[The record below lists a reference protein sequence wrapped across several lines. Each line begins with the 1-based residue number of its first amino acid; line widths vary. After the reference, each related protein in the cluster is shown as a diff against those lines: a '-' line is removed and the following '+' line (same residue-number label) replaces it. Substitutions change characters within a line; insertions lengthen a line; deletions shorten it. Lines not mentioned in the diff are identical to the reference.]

1 MAGLPSAP
9 QDSRGN
15 GAAPPARFTAR
26 FLKSL
31 FGDKILFWVLVACF
45 VAADLWTKEIV
56 IRQVAESARG
66 SFIAGGSPV
75 IWICPERLGLV
86 SVGNKG
92 GPFGIFAGSLLL
104 RIVRF
109 LALGVILYLLA
120 ATPRKARFQIVSLSM
135 IMGGALGNIWDT
147 MAFGSVRD
155 FLYVDLGFPPANPW
169 PAFNLADS
177 LICTGVALLAFLLYI
192 DWLKERKTRRD
203 ALSGGA
209 G

>member
-1 MAGLPSAP
+1 MADVPPAP
-9 QDSRGN
+9 RDSIGN
-15 GAAPPARFTAR
+15 GEGEPRGSAAR

-31 FGDKILFWVLVACF
+31 FGDKVLFWVLVACF
-45 VAADLWTKEIV
+45 VAADLWTKQVV
-56 IRQVAESARG
+56 IRQVAESTRG
-66 SFIAGGSPV
+66 SFIPGGNPV
-75 IWICPERLGLV
+75 IWICPDWLGLV
-86 SVGNKG
+86 SVANKG
-92 GPFGIFAGSLLL
+92 GPFGIFSGSLLL

-120 ATPRKARFQIVSLSM
+120 ATPRKARFQVVSLAM

-147 MAFGSVRD
+147 MVHGAVRD

-192 DWLKERKTRRD
+192 DWSSEKKTRKD
-203 ALSGGA
+203 AHFGGA